1 MELVIVSTSEKEYA
15 SSEQC
20 CDDLGLFM
28 FPLEEGLTERT
39 CTVVKR
45 QGK

>member
-1 MELVIVSTSEKEYA
+1 MSTSEKEYA

-20 CDDLGLFM
+20 CDDLGLFI
-28 FPLEEGLTERT
+28 FPLEKKLTERT

-45 QGK
+45 EGK

>member
-1 MELVIVSTSEKEYA
+1 MALVIMLTSENEYA

-28 FPLEEGLTERT
+28 FSLEEGLTERT